1 MSDTETTTT
10 EAPAPTPA
18 PAAPAP
24 KSEEL
29 PDWARQ
35 QISAA
40 NQEAANYRVQLREE
54 KNARKAVEDQ
64 ISALSSEKAAAL
76 AAQASVQNE
85 FDRLFVTVQA
95 DVPRDHIVTFANSLK
110 GNTVEEMSAH
120 AAELKSMFGVT
131 NAPRLAVDRS
141 QGQGGGGP
149 APHDPASVFAEMLN
163 AKLFRK

>member
-1 MSDTETTTT
+1 MSDTETP
-10 EAPAPTPA
+10 ETPET
-18 PAAPAP
+18 PKPGPPAPAP
-24 KSEEL
+24 KSDEL
-29 PDWARQ
+29 PSWARD

-54 KNARKAVEDQ
+54 KAARKGLEEQVT
-64 ISALSSEKAAAL
+64 ALTGEKAAAV

-110 GNTVEEMSAH
+110 GGTVEEMSAH
-120 AAELKSMFGVT
+120 AAELKSMFGGT
-131 NAPRLAVDRS
+131 NAPRPAVDRS

-149 APHDPASVFAEMLN
+149 APNDPAAVFAEMLS
-163 AKLFRK
+163 AKLFHK